1 MSICLFKNYLDTT
14 QLLVISRIQIR
25 IKISPYIP
33 PDNISSDFFPGQ
45 EAIDLSVCLA
55 ILKKAIVAIPLLIMI
70 ILYLIRC
77 NMTPENQ
84 TEPAATPNEAKNTI
98 FESPNLNDSN
108 STQDLENEEMPR
120 PSNLIQ
126 LIRRRKK
133 STEFSSK
140 TSQNPWASR
149 NLQHK
154 FLSVVTQP
162 TKNYHYG
169 NGLSS
174 FQAGDTR
181 LYKFLPK
188 NQRTQRKL
196 LNFENCCSGEL

>member
-1 MSICLFKNYLDTT
+1 MFPSATLA
-14 QLLVISRIQIR
+14 
-25 IKISPYIP
+25 IKITEPFRKILILLENVLHGYIQP
-33 PDNISSDFFPGQ
+33 SNLSFDFFSGQ

-70 ILYLIRC
+70 VLYLIRC

-84 TEPAATPNEAKNTI
+84 TEPAATPNEAKI
-98 FESPNLNDSN
+98 FDDPNLSLND
-108 STQDLENEEMPR
+108 TQNLENEEMPM
-120 PSNLIQ
+120 PSSLIQ

-154 FLSVVTQP
+154 FMRAVT
-162 TKNYHYG
+162 
-169 NGLSS
+169 
-174 FQAGDTR
+174 
-181 LYKFLPK
+181 
-188 NQRTQRKL
+188 
-196 LNFENCCSGEL
+196 